1 MTDLPNC
8 PHCGGPPEVYPNAD
22 GSTNYVYCS
31 TCGTRVPGR
40 KWNSYAQIEIE
51 EARRWARIMY
61 YEYESEIDRNI
72 ENTYYYEGRIWR
84 IKTERDEARAIARR
98 YYHLYRLEREQ
109 HQEFVSWLIDN
120 DVPCP

>member
-8 PHCGGPPEVYPNAD
+8 PHCGSPPDVYPNAD
-22 GSTNYVYCS
+22 GTVNYIYCS

-40 KWNSYAQIEIE
+40 KWCSYAQIE
-51 EARRWARIMY
+51 
-61 YEYESEIDRNI
+61 
-72 ENTYYYEGRIWR
+72 
-84 IKTERDEARAIARR
+84 TEEARAIARR

-120 DVPCP
+120 DVPCPDERT